1 MVCGTVSFLNERGSN
16 MKKQKA
22 ISWMQE
28 KTFVFPG
35 SLFTTYKQLGV
46 SDMQFLVILH
56 IHHLREEGYSLP
68 TPRQISNRMC
78 VNEYECSKLLHELL
92 SARFI
97 EIKEVAVETGQVME
111 EEISLVPLFEKFY
124 EYISEES
131 LEEEQETLKKI
142 EGTLFETF
150 ENEFAR
156 PLTPMEM
163 EMISMWLD
171 EDLHEPTLIEA
182 ALKESVISSKL
193 NFRYIDRILHDW
205 KKSGIKSVEAAK
217 KHGEEVRKH
226 HNNAPLKL
234 NTTKPHPGY
243 NWLEGR
249 N

>member
-1 MVCGTVSFLNERGSN
+1 MN
-16 MKKQKA
+16 KHKA
-22 ISWMQE
+22 IAWMQE
-28 KTFVFPG
+28 KPFVFPA
-35 SLFTTYKQLGV
+35 SLFKNYKLLGL
-46 SDMQFLVILH
+46 SDMQFLVILQLH
-56 IHHLREEGYSLP
+56 QLREEGHSLP
-68 TPRQISNRMC
+68 TPGQISQRMS

-97 EIKEVAVETGQVME
+97 EIKEVAVETGQVIE
-111 EEISLVPLFEKFY
+111 EEISLEPLFEKFY
-124 EYISEES
+124 EFTSEES
-131 LEEEQETLKKI
+131 MEEDQETIKKI

-205 KKSGIKSVEAAK
+205 KKSGVKSVEQAK

-226 HNNAPLKL
+226 HTAAPLQLKVS
-234 NTTKPHPGY
+234 KPHPGY

-249 N
+249 S